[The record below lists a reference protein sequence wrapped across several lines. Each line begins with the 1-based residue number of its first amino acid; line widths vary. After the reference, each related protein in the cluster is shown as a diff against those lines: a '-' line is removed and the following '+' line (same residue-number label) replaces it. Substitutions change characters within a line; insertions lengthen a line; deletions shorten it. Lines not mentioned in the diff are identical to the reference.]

1 MTQRLL
7 VAFLT
12 VLVFA
17 SGFAARVWTESKR
30 PLPPPPAAL
39 GAEFAPS
46 VAAAPAPVDEKKLA
60 ERRTQVISDI
70 DKLGPQIAMYHA
82 RMDELDTCFDRD
94 LTAILTETQR
104 DAWAKRRQEYR
115 DKIAADQKKH
125 SDKMGLPLKDPS
137 QLTNEEIERG
147 IRQPLSLL
155 LAKVTVSEKL
165 KRLIEYHNLDAA
177 QQVQVRRLLTEYR
190 SKFLDLVDSIP
201 PTSFRLSSLAQDV
214 QKLAPAAAPASAPAA
229 APKP

>member
-30 PLPPPPAAL
+30 PLPPPPVAL
-39 GAEFAPS
+39 GAEFAS
-46 VAAAPAPVDEKKLA
+46 STTAAAAPLPVDEKKLA
-60 ERRTQVISDI
+60 EKRAQIISDI
-70 DKLGPQIAMYHA
+70 SQLGPQIAMYHA
-82 RMDELDTCFDRD
+82 RMEELDTCFERD
-94 LTAILTETQR
+94 LNAILTDAQR
-104 DAWAKRRQEYR
+104 AAQAKRRQDWLDQR
-115 DKIAADQKKH
+115 KRTDKTAPA
-125 SDKMGLPLKDPS
+125 PKDPS

-147 IRQPLSLL
+147 TRQPLSLL

-165 KRLIEYHNLDAA
+165 KRLIETHNLDAA
-177 QQVQVRRLLTEYR
+177 QQVQARRLLTEYR

-201 PTSFRLSSLAQDV
+201 PTSFRLSSLAHDV
-214 QKLAPAAAPASAPAA
+214 QKLAPAPASAPAA
-229 APKP
+229 PAKP

>member
-1 MTQRLL
+1 MIQRLL

-39 GAEFAPS
+39 GAEFATSAVP
-46 VAAAPAPVDEKKLA
+46 AAPVPVDEKKLA
-60 ERRTQVISDI
+60 ERRAQFISDI

-82 RMDELDTCFDRD
+82 RMEELDNCFERD
-94 LTAILTETQR
+94 LNAILTDAQR
-104 DAWAKRRQEYR
+104 EAQAKRRQEYK
-115 DKIAADQKKH
+115 DKMATDQKKH
-125 SDKMGLPLKDPS
+125 PEKAVSPQKDLS

-147 IRQPLSLL
+147 IRQPLGLL

-165 KRLIEYHNLDAA
+165 KRLIETHNLDAA
-177 QQVQVRRLLTEYR
+177 QQVQARRLLTEYR

-201 PTSFRLSSLAQDV
+201 PTSFRLSGLAQDV
-214 QKLAPAAAPASAPAA
+214 QKLAPAAAPAPAA
-229 APKP
+229 ATKP